1 MTKLPIR
8 VFLAITIG
16 ATGGVVL
23 YLAQKKLAKKKSDSY
38 AEVKDS
44 QEEQEKTTNQQN
56 WEDSVFNNPNV
67 TILESQERTQD
78 SITYLC
84 HLTTMRTI
92 RRTQRKT
99 RTFRKIQKKQSRQQK
114 SLRRNKQS

>member
-67 TILESQERTQD
+67 TILGKPGKDTRLHYNYEDNQED
-78 SITYLC
+78 SEENKDVQKDTE
-84 HLTTMRTI
+84 
-92 RRTQRKT
+92 KT
-99 RTFRKIQKKQSRQQK
+99 VEAAKEPTA
-114 SLRRNKQS
+114 

>member
-8 VFLAITIG
+8 VFLAITNWG
-16 ATGGVVL
+16 NRVELSYTQL
-23 YLAQKKLAKKKSDSY
+23 KRNWQKKKSDSY

-67 TILESQERTQD
+67 TILGKPGKDTRLHYIFVPPYNYEDNQED
-78 SITYLC
+78 SEENKDVQKDTE
-84 HLTTMRTI
+84 
-92 RRTQRKT
+92 KT
-99 RTFRKIQKKQSRQQK
+99 VEAAKEPTA
-114 SLRRNKQS
+114 

>member
-38 AEVKDS
+38 AEFKDS

-67 TILESQERTQD
+67 TIIGKPGKVTRLHYIFVPPYNYEDNQED
-78 SITYLC
+78 SEENKDVQKDTE
-84 HLTTMRTI
+84 
-92 RRTQRKT
+92 KT
-99 RTFRKIQKKQSRQQK
+99 VEAAKEPTA
-114 SLRRNKQS
+114 

>member
-67 TILESQERTQD
+67 TILGKDTRLHYIFVPPYNYEDNQED
-78 SITYLC
+78 SEENKDVQKDTE
-84 HLTTMRTI
+84 
-92 RRTQRKT
+92 KT
-99 RTFRKIQKKQSRQQK
+99 VETAKEPTA
-114 SLRRNKQS
+114 

>member
-38 AEVKDS
+38 ADV
-44 QEEQEKTTNQQN
+44 N
-56 WEDSVFNNPNV
+56 F
-67 TILESQERTQD
+67 
-78 SITYLC
+78 C
-84 HLTTMRTI
+84 
-92 RRTQRKT
+92 
-99 RTFRKIQKKQSRQQK
+99 
-114 SLRRNKQS
+114 

>member
-23 YLAQKKLAKKKSDSY
+23 YLAQKKLEKKKSDSY

-56 WEDSVFNNPNV
+56 WEDSVFDNSNV
-67 TILESQERTQD
+67 TILGKPGKDTRLHYIFVPPYNYENNQED
-78 SITYLC
+78 SEENKDVQKDTE
-84 HLTTMRTI
+84 
-92 RRTQRKT
+92 KT
-99 RTFRKIQKKQSRQQK
+99 VEAAKEPTA
-114 SLRRNKQS
+114 

>member
-56 WEDSVFNNPNV
+56 WEDNVFNNPNV
-67 TILESQERTQD
+67 TILGKPGKDTRLHYIFVPPYNYEDNQED
-78 SITYLC
+78 SEENKDVQKDTE
-84 HLTTMRTI
+84 
-92 RRTQRKT
+92 KT
-99 RTFRKIQKKQSRQQK
+99 VETAKEPTA
-114 SLRRNKQS
+114 

>member
-44 QEEQEKTTNQQN
+44 QENKKRQPFSKF
-56 WEDSVFNNPNV
+56 WKIVCL
-67 TILESQERTQD
+67 TIRMLPFLESQERTQD

>member
-38 AEVKDS
+38 ASYAEVKDS

-67 TILESQERTQD
+67 TILGKPGKDTRLHYIFVPPYNYEDNQED
-78 SITYLC
+78 SEENKDVQKDTE
-84 HLTTMRTI
+84 
-92 RRTQRKT
+92 KT
-99 RTFRKIQKKQSRQQK
+99 VEAAKEPTA
-114 SLRRNKQS
+114 